1 MNPHRGKPED
11 ITEAYHRGLM
21 HSVGYRRKDL
31 EKPQIAIV
39 NSWTEVNP
47 GHQPLR
53 ELAARV
59 KEGVWAAGGCPCE
72 FNVPAPCDGMAQGSG
87 MHYILPQRDLIAAS
101 VEAMVQAHG
110 FEAVVM
116 LGSCDK
122 IIPGMLMAAIRL
134 NLPTLFLTAGAMMP
148 CRLDEKRTV
157 VTPDLK
163 EAIGTLLKG
172 EIDQET
178 FLNWQERFCA
188 TPGTCSMMGTANSM
202 GCFLEATGLAPFGSA
217 TMLTFDAAKNRQ
229 ARDVGER
236 IVELVREGRALRDV
250 LTAENLENG
259 IRYLSASGSST
270 NAVLHL
276 MACASLLD
284 LGMDLADFDKIQS
297 SVPVVGKFKP
307 SSEFNI
313 NDYHEAGGVLALLG
327 AIRERLHLEIEAM
340 RLAFA
345 DVRWYVADPA
355 YNAAPLEWLLSKE
368 YAAER
373 RRLIDPQRATL
384 DQRHGTPVAASD
396 TVYLSVADG
405 EGNAC
410 SFINSNYMGFGTGIV
425 PHGWGFT
432 LQNRG
437 HNFSL
442 DARHPNALAPGKR
455 PYHTIIPA
463 MAAGMDG
470 TLYASFGVMGG
481 FMQPQGHLQVALAL
495 IADGLDPQAALDR
508 PRFCIMDG
516 IANGTV
522 GLEEGIPPP
531 VTARLEAMGH
541 PVMEV
546 KGYGRGVFGRGQV
559 IRRDPASGVL
569 WAGSDPRA
577 DGCAMCL

>member
-148 CRLDEKRTV
+148 CRLDKKRTV

-217 TMLTFDAAKNRQ
+217 TMLTFDSAKNRQ

-236 IVELVREGRALRDV
+236 IVELVREGRAFRDV

-313 NDYHEAGGVLALLG
+313 NDYHEVGGVLALLG
-327 AIRERLHLEIEAM
+327 AIREHLHLEIALPMGGRLGDMLRSLPAPDGRVIRPSGNPLAEGGCYAILRGNLAPNGAVVKKTGVEPKMLVHRGPAFVFDSEEDVRRSILSHSVKPGSVLVVRYEGPKGGPGMRELSIPAGMLVGMGLHTSVAMVTDGRFSGATRGPCVGHVCPEAWEGGP
-340 RLAFA
+340 LAFVRDGDQIEI
-345 DVRWYVADPA
+345 DVPQGR
-355 YNAAPLEWLLSKE
+355 LELLISE
-368 YAAER
+368 EEMR
-373 RRLIDPQRATL
+373 RRKEAGYTRPD
-384 DQRHGTPVAASD
+384 
-396 TVYLSVADG
+396 
-405 EGNAC
+405 
-410 SFINSNYMGFGTGIV
+410 
-425 PHGWGFT
+425 
-432 LQNRG
+432 
-437 HNFSL
+437 
-442 DARHPNALAPGKR
+442 HPAPGMLSAYRK
-455 PYHTIIPA
+455 
-463 MAAGMDG
+463 
-470 TLYASFGVMGG
+470 
-481 FMQPQGHLQVALAL
+481 
-495 IADGLDPQAALDR
+495 
-508 PRFCIMDG
+508 
-516 IANGTV
+516 TV
-522 GLEEGIPPP
+522 G
-531 VTARLEAMGH
+531 
-541 PVMEV
+541 
-546 KGYGRGVFGRGQV
+546 
-559 IRRDPASGVL
+559 S
-569 WAGSDPRA
+569 A
-577 DGCAMCL
+577 DTGAIWL